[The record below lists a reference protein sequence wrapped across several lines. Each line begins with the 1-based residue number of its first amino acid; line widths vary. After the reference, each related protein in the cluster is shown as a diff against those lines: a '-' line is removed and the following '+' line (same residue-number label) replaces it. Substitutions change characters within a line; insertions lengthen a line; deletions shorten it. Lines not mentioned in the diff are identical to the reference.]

1 MYRLCSRTLVLL
13 LLVVCALPPTTGMAQ
28 TRTTGQIV
36 GTVKDATGAVVPNTV
51 VILIDT
57 GTGNSLEGKSGPDGG
72 FVFPNL
78 QPGTYTLTATAQGFQ
93 PVTVQSISVQTSRS
107 TDLTVQFQVAGVTE
121 AIQVEGQSPIIE
133 TTSTTIANTVS
144 NEEIAKL
151 PMAGRNILSFALLVP
166 GAAQS
171 AGSRDSEYNGLPGGA
186 INITLDGVNNNSQRF
201 RSGGTSFFVFA
212 PIRLGAIE
220 ELTVSTAGL
229 TSEAGAE
236 GAVQVQFAT
245 KRGSNIFRGQFFD
258 TFQSEK
264 LNAQAAV
271 EQVARHPENQT
282 ATARVGRKHRRPDHP
297 EQAVLLRQLR
307 AAVRAERNRRTQRTV
322 LTPEAQQGIFRY
334 TATDNSVRTI
344 NLLDLARANGLPGT
358 IDPFIAS
365 QLQIINGTLSQGD
378 LATSTTLHQNTFTF
392 INRADPQR

>member
-1 MYRLCSRTLVLL
+1 MSRSWTKAVLAALLCLAP
-13 LLVVCALPPTTGMAQ
+13 VVGAAQ
-28 TRTTGQIV
+28 DRTTGQIV
-36 GTVKDATGAVVPNTV
+36 GTVKDASGAVVPNADL
-51 VILIDT
+51 ILIDT
-57 GTGNSLEGKSGPDGG
+57 GTGATTEAKSGTDGG

-93 PVTVQSISVQTSRS
+93 PVTVQEVIVQTSRS
-107 TDLTVQFQVAGVTE
+107 TDLIIQFQVAGVTE
-121 AIQVEGQSPIIE
+121 QVQVEGRAPVVE

-220 ELTVSTAGL
+220 EVTVSTAGL

-236 GAVQVQFAT
+236 GAVQIQFAT
-245 KRGSNIFRGQFFD
+245 KRGSNTFRGQVFD
-258 TFQSEK
+258 TI
-264 LNAQAAV
+264 
-271 EQVARHPENQT
+271 R
-282 ATARVGRKHRRPDHP
+282 AT
-297 EQAVLLRQLR
+297 
-307 AAVRAERNRRTQRTV
+307 N
-322 LTPEAQQGIFRY
+322 
-334 TATDNSVRTI
+334 
-344 NLLDLARANGLPGT
+344 
-358 IDPFIAS
+358 
-365 QLQIINGTLSQGD
+365 
-378 LATSTTLHQNTFTF
+378 
-392 INRADPQR
+392 